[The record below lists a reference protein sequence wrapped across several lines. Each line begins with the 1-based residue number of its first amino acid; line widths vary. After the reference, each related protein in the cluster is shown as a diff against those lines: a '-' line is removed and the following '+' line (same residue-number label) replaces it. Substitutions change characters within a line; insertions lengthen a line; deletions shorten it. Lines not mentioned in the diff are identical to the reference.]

1 MSLRIVLQSVLN
13 NPGNSG
19 QLGRK
24 LCAAVGWQIV
34 KRLSPRP
41 RILTLAN
48 GTRFWA
54 YPDCVVSSALHY
66 SDWPEY
72 HELQFCRRLVR
83 PGQVVF
89 DVGANV
95 GHLSLLLAD
104 IIGPEQVV
112 AFEPTPV
119 TFRRLVENFRL
130 NNWPISNLCHVAVGR
145 TCGRIEMPDLAHPV
159 TTNSP
164 LVAAGAVRKVEVPLV
179 SLNSLVSEYRGRDVG
194 LLKVDVEG
202 FEPEVF
208 AGADEFLR
216 VVAPRL
222 VMFESLGGHPD
233 PAVEQTLTAA
243 GYRLFQLDAKG
254 LPVLGGLRA
263 QNLFAARPDVF
274 GSLLGSGPSD
284 GSTSSGPLGGTR

>member
-1 MSLRIVLQSVLN
+1 MSFRIVLQSVLN

-19 QLGRK
+19 QRGRK
-24 LCAAVGWQIV
+24 LCAAVGWQII

-41 RILTLAN
+41 RVLTLVN
-48 GTRFWA
+48 GVRFWA

-72 HELQFCRRLVR
+72 HELQFLRRLLQ
-83 PGQVVF
+83 PGQLVF

-104 IIGPEQVV
+104 ITGPEQVV

-119 TFRRLVENFRL
+119 TFHRLVENFRL
-130 NNWPISNLCHVAVGR
+130 NGWGISQLCHAAVGR
-145 TCGRIEMPDLAHPV
+145 TCGRIELPDLAHPV

-164 LVAAGAVRKVEVPLV
+164 LGAATASRKVEVALV
-179 SLNSLVSEYRGRDVG
+179 SLNSLVPEYRGQEVG

-216 VVAPRL
+216 AIAPRL
-222 VMFESLGGHPD
+222 IMFESLGGHPD
-233 PAVEQTLTAA
+233 PAVEQTLTTA

-254 LPVLGGLRA
+254 QPVLG
-263 QNLFAARPDVF
+263 
-274 GSLLGSGPSD
+274 
-284 GSTSSGPLGGTR
+284 T